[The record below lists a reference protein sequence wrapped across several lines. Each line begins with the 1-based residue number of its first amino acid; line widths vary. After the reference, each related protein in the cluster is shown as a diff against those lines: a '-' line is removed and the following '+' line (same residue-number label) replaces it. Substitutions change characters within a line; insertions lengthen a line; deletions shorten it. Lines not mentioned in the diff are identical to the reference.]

1 MAAKPQLLGLFA
13 LAAIIAH
20 AVPAR
25 AGRVETQERAAKKAC
40 LTGDPSRGVG
50 ILADLFIDTDDPV
63 YIYNQGRCYEQNNRY
78 EEAIPKFR
86 EYLRKATKAT
96 EAEKVDAE
104 KHIADC
110 ERLLGKKVEAA
121 TIAPAS
127 EPTKPPVAV
136 AAAVPVPPF
145 PAPQPAPAPATVTP
159 EPTPAVVVASQTS
172 TEPTRE
178 GRGLR
183 IAGIAT
189 ASVGAALLVGALV
202 ANLKYNG
209 MIDDLQG
216 AYEPGKHDSSKTYH
230 TLAIAGYG
238 VGAACLAGGAVLYYL
253 GWRAGN
259 VGVAPVVTSGG
270 VAAVVTGAF

>member
-1 MAAKPQLLGLFA
+1 MAAKPQVVGLFA
-13 LAAIIAH
+13 LAAAL
-20 AVPAR
+20 AYGAPAW

-50 ILADLFIDTDDPV
+50 ILADLYIDTDDPV

-86 EYLRKATKAT
+86 EYLRKATNASA
-96 EAEKVDAE
+96 AEKTDAE

-110 ERLLGKKVEAA
+110 ERLLGKKVEAPAPTPPAAEA
-121 TIAPAS
+121 TKPSPVAAPAP
-127 EPTKPPVAV
+127 EPTTSATPTVPST
-136 AAAVPVPPF
+136 AAPE
-145 PAPQPAPAPATVTP
+145 PAPALVVTS
-159 EPTPAVVVASQTS
+159 ASS
-172 TEPTRE
+172 TEQARE

-183 IAGIAT
+183 IAGITT
-189 ASVGAALLVGALV
+189 ASVGAAVLVGALV

-259 VGVAPVVTSGG
+259 VGVAPVVASDGL
-270 VAAVVTGAF
+270 AAVVTGAF